1 MNIYVNIY
9 IYIYLHTHTY
19 VYIYMLWTCVRA
31 WSQRPPPTRNS
42 SQMHTPTGSSPS
54 SSRCVKALGCQRS
67 LSSSQSPNTISQPT
81 CAGHRARTCTCA
93 CERARAEAQTHALA
107 VEGCKQAAAGL
118 GRRGRACVGVV
129 AEGLRCCAARVN
141 IVCAHTH
148 KRTHAPHPQT
158 RTSTFDL

>member
-1 MNIYVNIY
+1 MCVC
-9 IYIYLHTHTY
+9 
-19 VYIYMLWTCVRA
+19 VYIYCGPACAHGVNVIPPHETARRCTHLLGLPPRRQGAPKLWAANAVSVLHRA
-31 WSQRPPPTRNS
+31 QTQPVKRPVP
-42 SQMHTPTGSSPS
+42 GD
-54 SSRCVKALGCQRS
+54 
-67 LSSSQSPNTISQPT
+67 
-81 CAGHRARTCTCA
+81 RARTCTCA

-118 GRRGRACVGVV
+118 GRRGRECVGVV

-158 RTSTFDL
+158 RTSTVDL